1 LKAVAAF
8 RQLEQA
14 DSLAAG
20 NKRIGNIL
28 RKNEAET
35 ADPQV
40 DDSLL
45 QEPAEKALAEKVN
58 EARQALAP
66 LSANADYTGVL
77 NYLAGMRE
85 TVDSFF
91 DAVMVMADDEAVRK
105 NRLALLNQTR
115 ALFLGVADISCLQE

>member
-1 LKAVAAF
+1 MKAVAAF

-66 LSANADYTGVL
+66 LSASADYTGVL